1 MTRALMLIA
10 AFISLL
16 VGFASCQN
24 EQEIK
29 RAQYYSNGMK
39 LYQQNCSNC
48 HGKAGEGLGTL
59 YPALN
64 DEASIKSKHDELPC
78 LVKFGSAAL
87 ETVVDSANLDKEGM
101 PGNPTL
107 TDQEIAYILT
117 YISNSFGNEL
127 GLIDTREVHEKLENS
142 CR

>member
-78 LVKFGSAAL
+78 LVKFGSA
-87 ETVVDSANLDKEGM
+87 EGM